1 MVFALIFLQFLS
13 GVFADS
19 LVISRS
25 DEPDYISMFPRFAD
39 SDESGNIYVA
49 EMAEMAI
56 RKYDQDGNFVQRIGR
71 KGRGPGEMQD
81 VTTFSYHNNELWV
94 VDFMSARF
102 IRFSTDGKILQ
113 ESLINQQAV
122 SWPRQIIFHDGS
134 PQVLSVSD
142 DSDSIIKSIDTN
154 FKVLSAM
161 LPKSR
166 VYQDDAIA
174 MDYMALNPG
183 TIVSFGE
190 KILFAPF
197 FYSGTILSLDPS
209 TNKVESI
216 SGRKISGLSHEV
228 LSKDAADYSIRYGGS
243 MGITKLKVNHES
255 RGLFTHKNRLYHFI
269 QITES
274 RKKIF
279 CYEVYDSDLD
289 FITFVP
295 IAEKI
300 IPQGAIVDIPISI
313 KAIDNQGRVIIHNY
327 ETASLVAYTLTRSH

>member
-1 MVFALIFLQFLS
+1 MFFALVFLQFFS

-39 SDESGNIYVA
+39 SDESGNIYVV

-81 VTTFSYHNNELWV
+81 VTTFSYHNNQLWV

-113 ESLINQQAV
+113 ESLLDQQAV
-122 SWPRQIIFHDGS
+122 SWPRQIIFHDET
-134 PQVLSVSD
+134 PLVLSVSD
-142 DSDSIIKSIDTN
+142 DSESIIKSIDTN
-154 FKVLSAM
+154 FNVTNEM
-161 LPKSR
+161 LTKSR

-174 MDYMALNPG
+174 MDFMALNPG

-190 KILFAPF
+190 QILFAPF

-209 TNKVESI
+209 TKNVESI
-216 SGRKISGLSHEV
+216 SGRDINSLAYEV
-228 LSKDAADYSIRYGGS
+228 LSKDASDYSIRYGGS

-255 RGLFTHKNRLYHFI
+255 RGLFAHKNRLFHFI
-269 QITES
+269 QITEN

-279 CYEVYDSDLD
+279 GYEVYDSDLD
-289 FITFVP
+289 FIRFVP
-295 IAEKI
+295 IAEKAI
-300 IPQGAIVDIPISI
+300 TQGAIVDIPISV
-313 KAIDNQGRVIIHNY
+313 KAIDNQGRVLIHNY
-327 ETASLVAYTLTRSH
+327 ETASLVAYTLIQSH